1 MTTQPLRE
9 YSPPRSPAIVAD
21 RTNVRR
27 LRSATAPATVTDGR
41 VAILLP
47 ARVGVP
53 RLADMQTSASALVR
67 QVRSRVTREDA
78 EPVLLELDLTRGVAE
93 TPPTNPLE
101 AARARHVPVLRHLV
115 EGLHQGAD
123 DPDVAGLVAH
133 LGAVQPT
140 LAVAGEL
147 RAAVQRFR
155 RSGKKAVCWSETY
168 GEMAPGNVTYFLATG
183 FDEVWLQPS
192 GDVGLTGV
200 VAQGVFLREALD
212 KAGITPQMSQRHEY
226 KTAADTLLRT
236 GMTDAHREMASRLA
250 ESAMETILEEVARG
264 RGLSVDDVRAT
275 VERAP
280 LHADEALEARLVDRL
295 GYRDEVYAAVRESVP
310 SARLKYV
317 ERYRK
322 KPDGSPAHRLAAR
335 NKPVVAVIQAA
346 GPIHLGRSHGGSPL
360 RGRSI
365 GSDTLGAALRTA
377 REDERIRAV
386 VLRVD
391 SPGGSYVAS
400 DAVRRE
406 VLRTREAGLTVVA
419 SMGSVAASGGYYI
432 SMPADAVLAS
442 AGTITGSIGVLAGK
456 QVIREALERFGVRI
470 ESVSVGRHAE
480 MFSAQRE
487 FTDEEW
493 QRLEAWL
500 DRVYDDFTSKA
511 AADRRMQT
519 PRLRDL
525 AKGRVW
531 TGADARAQGLVDEIG
546 GLDEAVDLACSRAG
560 LRREDVEIRPLPK
573 SALLQNLRPAQS
585 SESPAAAVFGGA
597 GSAGGTLL
605 DQVYRALGMPAYGV
619 LTMPVQWEL
628 R

>member
-1 MTTQPLRE
+1 MET
-9 YSPPRSPAIVAD
+9 PAALA
-21 RTNVRR
+21 RHVR
-27 LRSATAPATVTDGR
+27 
-41 VAILLP
+41 
-47 ARVGVP
+47 ARVTGEAP
-53 RLADMQTSASALVR
+53 TEL
-67 QVRSRVTREDA
+67 
-78 EPVLLELDLTRGVAE
+78 LLELDLSRGVAE
-93 TPPTNPLE
+93 APPSTPLE

-123 DPDVAGLVAH
+123 DPHVHGLIAH
-133 LGAVQPT
+133 IGAVHPT
-140 LAVAGEL
+140 LAMAGEL
-147 RAAVQRFR
+147 RTAVQRFR
-155 RSGKKAVCWSETY
+155 RSGKKAVCWSEAF
-168 GEMAPGNVTYFLATG
+168 GEMGPGNVPYYLAAG

-200 VAQGVFLREALD
+200 VARGLFVRDALD
-212 KAGITPQMSQRHEY
+212 RAGVSPQISQRYEY
-226 KTAADTLLRT
+226 KTAADMFLRT
-236 GMTDAHREMASRLA
+236 HMTDAHREMAERLTESSMDAIVQGVA
-250 ESAMETILEEVARG
+250 EG
-264 RGLSVDDVRAT
+264 RGLSPQAVREA

-280 LHADEALEARLVDRL
+280 LHADEALELGLVDRL
-295 GYRDEVYAAVRESVP
+295 GYRDEVYAAVRESLP
-310 SARLKYV
+310 PARLKYV

-322 KPDGSPAHRLAAR
+322 KPESRPAHRLAAR
-335 NKPVVAVIQAA
+335 NRPAVAVIHAA
-346 GPIHLGRSHGGSPL
+346 GPIHLGRSHAGSPL

-365 GSDTLGAALRTA
+365 GSDSLAAALRTA
-377 REDERIRAV
+377 REDEHVRAV

-406 VLRTREAGLTVVA
+406 VLRTRDAGVTVVA

-432 SMPADAVLAS
+432 AMPADAVVAS

-456 QVIREALERFGVRI
+456 QVVRDALERFGVRV

-487 FTDEEW
+487 FTTEEW

-500 DRVYDDFTSKA
+500 DRVYDDFTGKA
-511 AADRRMQT
+511 ASDRHMQPARM
-519 PRLRDL
+519 RDL

-531 TGADARAQGLVDEIG
+531 TGADAHAHGLVDELG
-546 GLDEAVDLACSRAG
+546 GLDQAIDLACSRAG
-560 LRREDVEIRPLPK
+560 LRRADVEVRALPK

-585 SESPAAAVFGGA
+585 SESPAAALGGA

-605 DQVYRALGMPAYGV
+605 DQVYLALGMPAYGV
-619 LTMPVQWEL
+619 LTTPVLWEL